1 MADPFVHIE
10 LNTTDPAKA
19 KTFYGKLFD
28 WQLEDRQMEMGTYT
42 LIRVGNGTG
51 GGIMKH
57 PMPGQPSLW
66 IPYVEVGDVRAR
78 TEKAQSLGG
87 TIIKDVTE
95 VKNMG
100 LFSIVLDP
108 TGAAVGLWESKNK

>member
-1 MADPFVHIE
+1 
-10 LNTTDPAKA
+10 
-19 KTFYGKLFD
+19 
-28 WQLEDRQMEMGTYT
+28 
-42 LIRVGNGTG
+42 
-51 GGIMKH
+51 
-57 PMPGQPSLW
+57 MPGQPSLW

-95 VKNMG
+95 VKSMG

-108 TGAAVGLWESKNK
+108 TGAAVGLWDPRTSDIMCGRWRPMMQWTEAAPAERCASAF